1 MPQGLKQTAP
11 EKWNVKISIGSLFV
25 FFPGPRLLSF
35 LIMAEALVVAPVA
48 FGPEPM
54 TLGEDLLQALTAGD
68 AARLTELL
76 SREGQSGGHV
86 AIAVT
91 GAPPGAPPP
100 AEASL
105 AAPAQ
110 PPTSSRLLGVTSNGN
125 TALHLAASRGH
136 AEVAALIC
144 QRAPSLVATRNWGL
158 DTPLHCA
165 ARGGHRE
172 VARCLLSTMTAA
184 GEGAEENAAILARN
198 RLGATALYEAVRHNW
213 PRLVDLLMAKAPKL
227 ASVTTD
233 DGVSPLYLAAELRSS
248 TMVSLLL
255 RPSPDRTPSPASSG
269 PQGLNALH
277 VAAQYG
283 RDIPQQILNWKPD
296 GPTLLTRVD
305 SSGRT
310 PLHVAIERG
319 RLDVVELFL
328 GENKSIEQAHISD
341 NHGLFPVHIAAMK
354 GNIRIIDELIKKCPD
369 YFELVDHK
377 GRNLL
382 HCAVEH
388 NQVQV
393 VRYLCRNN
401 IFAML
406 LNAMDYDGNTPL
418 HLAAMY
424 GFPRIVSLLLETRT
438 VKTFLTNKDG
448 LTARDLAR
456 LQNTGYGYGLSPVS
470 IVSGCLR
477 LSGGWWT
484 LHGDDELEARE
495 KIIEEQPSGEEVNLL
510 NNGPIGSVLIATVA
524 FAAAF
529 TVPGGFIA
537 DDHPGAG
544 TAILAKRFA
553 FRAFGVSNTMAFICS
568 AMATC
573 FFLCGGTA
581 LNVSRKFRIW
591 YSFHACS
598 LLGLAA
604 VFTISTFAFGFH
616 LVLGGAN
623 HGLIVFVYTMCLATV
638 LFCFPDIW
646 VPLQAGLPKAIW
658 RRTGWR
664 GILNIH
670 RRPSSLLELLT
681 SLAGSFLFPYLGS
694 IFKLQLKKDTLLLH

>member
-1 MPQGLKQTAP
+1 
-11 EKWNVKISIGSLFV
+11 
-25 FFPGPRLLSF
+25 
-35 LIMAEALVVAPVA
+35 MAEALVAPVA

-68 AARLTELL
+68 AVRLTELL
-76 SREGQSGGHV
+76 SREGQPDGHV

-110 PPTSSRLLGVTSNGN
+110 PPTRSGLLGVTSNGN

-172 VARCLLSTMTAA
+172 VAACLLRKMLAA
-184 GEGAEENAAILARN
+184 GAEEKAAILARN
-198 RLGATALYEAVRHNW
+198 RLGATALYEAVRHK
-213 PRLVDLLMAKAPKL
+213 RAEVVALLMANAPEL

-233 DGVSPLYLAAELRSS
+233 DGVSPLYLAADLGL
-248 TMVSLLL
+248 TTVVHLLL
-255 RPSPDRTPSPASSG
+255 RPSPDGTPSPASSSG
-269 PQGLNALH
+269 PDGRNALH
-277 VAAQYG
+277 AAARLFMTFPQH
-283 RDIPQQILNWKPD
+283 DIPHQILNWEPD

-310 PLHVAIERG
+310 PLHVAIEYG
-319 RLDVVELFL
+319 QLNIIELFL
-328 GENKSIEQAHISD
+328 GGNKSIEQAHISD
-341 NHGLFPVHIAAMK
+341 NNGLFPVHTAAMM
-354 GNIRIIDELIKKCPD
+354 GNTRIIDELIKKCPD

-393 VRYLCRNN
+393 VQYLCRNN

-406 LNAMDYDGNTPL
+406 LNAIDYDGNTPL
-418 HLAAMY
+418 HLATKY

-438 VKTFLTNKDG
+438 VDTFLTNKDG
-448 LTARDLAR
+448 LTAQDLAK
-456 LQNTGYGYGLSPVS
+456 LHDPAYSYILSPCS
-470 IVSGCLR
+470 IVRDCLM
-477 LSGGWWT
+477 LSTAWPT
-484 LHGDDELEARE
+484 LRGNDKFEAMQ
-495 KIIEEQPSGEEVNLL
+495 KIEEEQASGDEVNVMLST
-510 NNGPIGSVLIATVA
+510 GPIGSVLIATVA

-529 TVPGGFIA
+529 TVPGGFVA
-537 DDHPGAG
+537 DDHPRAG
-544 TAILAKRFA
+544 IAVLATRFA
-553 FRAFGVSNTMAFICS
+553 FRAFGISNTMAFACS
-568 AMATC
+568 TVATC
-573 FFLCGGTA
+573 FFLCGAGA
-581 LNVSRKFRIW
+581 KNVSRGYRFW
-591 YSFHACS
+591 YISKAYV
-598 LLGLAA
+598 LLTLAA
-604 VFTISTFAFGFH
+604 VSMIATFGFGFQ

-623 HGLIVFVYTMCLATV
+623 NALIVFVYTVCLATV
-638 LFCFPDIW
+638 LFGFPDIW
-646 VPLQAGLPKAIW
+646 VPLQVGMAKAIW
-658 RRTGWR
+658 RRAGWR
-664 GILNIH
+664 GILNV
-670 RRPSSLLELLT
+670 RKRPSSLLKLLT
-681 SLAGSFLFPYLGS
+681 SLASSFLFRHLGG
-694 IFKLQLKKDTLLLH
+694 IFFVMLVSATFVVAIVLCITLPEY